1 MYVMFRLHFAISRLL
16 PLTQNFSFL
25 LCEAAAAAKKSDM
38 TICHGVRMQKRIG
51 KISFSFI
58 CVLDNPSRQFLLC
71 QLLFNLLACKMPY
84 GTLKITSAALQFAR
98 YHMQIEPHGK
108 THIFIQLLPDKW

>member
-1 MYVMFRLHFAISRLL
+1 MFRLHFAISRLL

-58 CVLDNPSRQFLLC
+58 CVLDNPSLSAVF
-71 QLLFNLLACKMPY
+71 AMPTAVQSF
-84 GTLKITSAALQFAR
+84 GMQDAIRHIENHIRGAAIRSISHAN
-98 YHMQIEPHGK
+98 
-108 THIFIQLLPDKW
+108 